1 MTRKMT
7 SDERILLIE
16 EMIERGEVYHGYRAN
31 KYPSTLPETS
41 KSSAKYKP
49 RTAVECSKEKFMSV
63 YSPQKSWDAMAE
75 QLGISR
81 QTCIRLAEK
90 FGIDAGAKERGG
102 RKVSDA
108 QMIEALKQYPE
119 KGLTAIAKE
128 LNICMGTLRYRA
140 RKMGLLW

>member
-1 MTRKMT
+1 MRKEIT
-7 SDERILLIE
+7 PDERILMIE
-16 EMIERGEVYHGYRAN
+16 DMIERGEVYSGYRAN
-31 KYPSTLPETS
+31 KYPSNLQ
-41 KSSAKYKP
+41 KSQKTHAHYKP
-49 RTAVECSKEKFMSV
+49 RTVVDCSKEKFMSV
-63 YSPQKSWDAMAE
+63 YSPQKSWDTMAE

-90 FGIDAGAKERGG
+90 FGIDTGAKERGG

-140 RKMGLLW
+140 KKMGLLF

>member
-49 RTAVECSKEKFMSV
+49 RTAVDCSKEKFMSV

-90 FGIDAGAKERGG
+90 FGIDTGAKERGG

>member
-49 RTAVECSKEKFMSV
+49 RTVVDCSKEKFMSV
-63 YSPQKSWDAMAE
+63 YSPQKSWDTMAE

-81 QTCIRLAEK
+81 QTCIRLAGK
-90 FGIDAGAKERGG
+90 FGIDAGTKERGG

-140 RKMGLLW
+140 KKMGLLF

>member
-1 MTRKMT
+1 MRKEIT
-7 SDERILLIE
+7 PDERILMIE
-16 EMIERGEVYHGYRAN
+16 DMIERGEVYSGYRAN
-31 KYPSTLPETS
+31 KYPSSLR
-41 KSSAKYKP
+41 KSQKTHAHYKP
-49 RTAVECSKEKFMSV
+49 RTVVDCSKEKFMSV

-81 QTCIRLAEK
+81 QTCIRLADK

-128 LNICMGTLRYRA
+128 LNICRGTLRYRA
-140 RKMGLLW
+140 KKMGLLF

>member
-1 MTRKMT
+1 MRKEIT
-7 SDERILLIE
+7 PDERILMIE
-16 EMIERGEVYHGYRAN
+16 KMIERGEVYDGYRAN
-31 KYPSTLPETS
+31 KYPSSLQ
-41 KSSAKYKP
+41 KSQKTHAHYKP
-49 RTAVECSKEKFMSV
+49 RTVVDCSKEKFMSV

-140 RKMGLLW
+140 KKMGLLF

>member
-1 MTRKMT
+1 MRKEMT
-7 SDERILLIE
+7 SDERILMIE

-49 RTAVECSKEKFMSV
+49 RTAVECSKDKFMSV

-90 FGIDAGAKERGG
+90 FGIDTGAKERGG

-108 QMIEALKQYPE
+108 QMIEALKEYPE

-140 RKMGLLW
+140 KKMGLLF

>member
-102 RKVSDA
+102 RKISDA

-119 KGLTAIAKE
+119 KGLTAIARE
-128 LNICMGTLRYRA
+128 LNVCMGTLRYRA
-140 RKMGLLW
+140 KKMGLLF